1 MKNNIIYKYKQLSTR
16 LDLILVLRK
25 KLVYDMECLIRNIKL
40 VGNRGKINLIVD
52 TKPIDIRSIK

>member
-1 MKNNIIYKYKQLSTR
+1 MKNTIHRYIQLSIR

-40 VGNRGKINLIVD
+40 VDNRGLIVE
-52 TKPIDIRSIK
+52 TKPIDIRSTE